1 MNLSRILRALSGI
14 AAIICLWPSSTIAGA
29 WPQPV
34 GHMQVIVPFVV
45 TRASEAY
52 DAHSKV
58 VNRNDYRKSDLTPY
72 FEYGLFKDLTLMGQ
86 LSLVHERTSWVGN
99 TVSDRGLS
107 DIQLGARYALGSWQ
121 DVFFSVQPSL
131 IWHGAMNQSDPA
143 ASQRGDVDGE
153 FAVTLGRHFKWLG
166 LDGFSDNLI
175 GIRVKPGNQ
184 PSEFRANLTFGINL
198 NARTMMMLKN
208 ESTST
213 FSKGA
218 GASASQS
225 QSNKLGLSLV
235 RRLDKTVSLEV
246 GVAGSLTGRNTIKE
260 RSLRAA
266 LWYDF

>member
-1 MNLSRILRALSGI
+1 MSLSRINWAFVGLP
-14 AAIICLWPSSTIAGA
+14 AIICLWPSIADAGA

-34 GHMQVIVPFVV
+34 GHIQVIVPYGV
-45 TRASEAY
+45 TRADETY
-52 DAHSKV
+52 DADGKTV
-58 VNRNDYRKSDLTPY
+58 RRNSYRKNELTPY
-72 FEYGLFKDLTLMGQ
+72 FEYGLFKDLTMLGQ
-86 LSLVHERTSWVGN
+86 LSLVHEKSSWLCS

-107 DIQLGARYALGSWQ
+107 EIQLGARYALGTWRETL
-121 DVFFSVQPSL
+121 FSLQSTL
-131 IWHGAMNQSDPA
+131 IWHGAMRQSDPS

-153 FAVTLGRHFKWLG
+153 FAVTLGQHFKWLG

-175 GIRVKPGNQ
+175 GIRVRPANR
-184 PSEFRANLTFGINL
+184 PSEFRAILTLGVHL
-198 NARTMMMLKN
+198 NPRTMVMVKS

-213 FSKGA
+213 FSQGS
-218 GASASQS
+218 GASASQI

-246 GVAGSLTGRNTIKE
+246 GAAGSLSGRNTIKE